1 MSPPFTEASKVGLIR
16 VLKNINLLNCI
27 LITVSIIFIYGFLF
41 PRLDT
46 DVTFVSP
53 PIIKKTAEKN
63 PFESLKTQT
72 LSPQEYRVIAD
83 QNLFH
88 PDRIIPPE
96 KKPESVLPKPE
107 FILFGTLITPDLK
120 MAYMEDKKAPVTT
133 PGRGQRQT
141 ALKIGESLSGFRL
154 KEVMTDKVV
163 MTRGEETIQVLLQEP
178 GSSKAR
184 ETTSGPGPRTPVPAA
199 GIPTP
204 GSPQVSP
211 QPGMTMPT
219 PNPTIPNPAF
229 PQPSGIAPAAPGQ
242 RPIPAGRMRG
252 LPSPG
257 IPPVQPKP
265 PGS

>member
-1 MSPPFTEASKVGLIR
+1 MSPPFTEASKVGLMR

-27 LITVSIIFIYGFLF
+27 LITVSIIFLYGFLF

-46 DVTFVSP
+46 DVTFVVP
-53 PIIKKTAEKN
+53 PIIKKPVEKN

-107 FILFGTLITPDLK
+107 FILFGTLITPDLR
-120 MAYMEDKKAPVTT
+120 MAYLEDKKAPVTT

-199 GIPTP
+199 GMPAP
-204 GSPQVSP
+204 SPAFP
-211 QPGMTMPT
+211 QPGMTTPT
-219 PNPTIPNPAF
+219 PTPTF

-257 IPPVQPKP
+257 IPPVQPNP

>member
-1 MSPPFTEASKVGLIR
+1 MSPPFTGGSKVGLMR

-27 LITVSIIFIYGFLF
+27 LITVSIIFLYGFLF

-46 DVTFVSP
+46 DVTFVVP
-53 PIIKKTAEKN
+53 PIIKKQAEKN

-107 FILFGTLITPDLK
+107 FILFGTLITPDLR
-120 MAYMEDKKAPVTT
+120 MAYLEDKKAPVTT

-141 ALKIGESLSGFRL
+141 ALKIGESLSGFIL
-154 KEVMTDKVV
+154 KEVMTDKVI

-178 GSSKAR
+178 GLSKTR
-184 ETTSGPGPRTPVPAA
+184 ETTSGPPGPRTPVPAA
-199 GIPTP
+199 GTPVPGSTP
-204 GSPQVSP
+204 GTSFPQTGIP
-211 QPGMTMPT
+211 MPT
-219 PNPTIPNPAF
+219 PTPAF
-229 PQPSGIAPAAPGQ
+229 PQPSGIAPASPGH

-257 IPPVQPKP
+257 ISPPMQPNL

>member
-1 MSPPFTEASKVGLIR
+1 MSPPFTEASKVGLTR

-27 LITVSIIFIYGFLF
+27 LITVSIIFTYGFLF
-41 PRLDT
+41 PRMET

-53 PIIKKTAEKN
+53 RIIKKTAEKD
-63 PFESLKTQT
+63 PMESLKTQT

-120 MAYMEDKKAPVTT
+120 MAYLEDKKAPVST

-141 ALKIGESLSGFRL
+141 ALKIGESLSGFSL
-154 KEVMTDKVV
+154 KEIMADKVV

-184 ETTSGPGPRTPVPAA
+184 ETTSGPGPRPPGPAS
-199 GIPTP
+199 GIPAS
-204 GSPQVSP
+204 SPSFP
-211 QPGMTMPT
+211 QPGMTRPT
-219 PNPTIPNPAF
+219 PNPAF

-257 IPPVQPKP
+257 IPPAQPLP

>member
-1 MSPPFTEASKVGLIR
+1 MSPPFTEVSKVGLTR

-27 LITVSIIFIYGFLF
+27 LISVFIIFTYGFLF

-53 PIIKKTAEKN
+53 RIIKKTAEKN
-63 PFESLKTQT
+63 PLESLKTQT
-72 LSPQEYRVIAD
+72 LSPQEYRVVAD
-83 QNLFH
+83 ENLFH

-107 FILFGTLITPDLK
+107 FILFGILITPDLK
-120 MAYMEDKKAPVTT
+120 MAYLEDKKAPVST

-141 ALKIGESLSGFRL
+141 ALKIGESLSGFSL
-154 KEVMTDKVV
+154 KEVMADKVV

-178 GSSKAR
+178 GSTKAR
-184 ETTSGPGPRTPVPAA
+184 ETTSGPGPRPPGPAA
-199 GIPTP
+199 GIPAP
-204 GSPQVSP
+204 SPSSP
-211 QPGMTMPT
+211 RPGMTMPT

-229 PQPSGIAPAAPGQ
+229 PQPSGIAPAPPGQ

-257 IPPVQPKP
+257 ISPPAQPLP

>member
-1 MSPPFTEASKVGLIR
+1 MSPLS
-16 VLKNINLLNCI
+16 
-27 LITVSIIFIYGFLF
+27 
-41 PRLDT
+41 
-46 DVTFVSP
+46 SP
-53 PIIKKTAEKN
+53 PSSRRQAEKN

-107 FILFGTLITPDLK
+107 FILFGTLITPDLR
-120 MAYMEDKKAPVTT
+120 MAYLEDKKAPVTT

-184 ETTSGPGPRTPVPAA
+184 ETTSCRGPELLSQPPVCPLQVLQRSYRSFIPSAGNDSCRLRILLFPSLQGYPLRLPAKGLFLPVGCADFPPR
-199 GIPTP
+199 GFR
-204 GSPQVSP
+204 QC
-211 QPGMTMPT
+211 
-219 PNPTIPNPAF
+219 N
-229 PQPSGIAPAAPGQ
+229 
-242 RPIPAGRMRG
+242 
-252 LPSPG
+252 PSPL
-257 IPPVQPKP
+257 VLKDVNFLNRLD
-265 PGS
+265 